1 MRQSQSRNAFEIGS
15 ILSESGHSEGFHWT
29 CLTAKSNMHLNSCF
43 RDTQLWEGS
52 VLYIRVETELQR
64 EVELID

>member
-1 MRQSQSRNAFEIGS
+1 MS
-15 ILSESGHSEGFHWT
+15 
-29 CLTAKSNMHLNSCF
+29 LTAKSNMHLNSCF

>member
-1 MRQSQSRNAFEIGS
+1 
-15 ILSESGHSEGFHWT
+15 
-29 CLTAKSNMHLNSCF
+29 MHLNSCF